1 MQRRAAAGA
10 NGVGFLPLS
19 GLRPLA
25 LLFELLA
32 AAGAGMGQEPLRADA
47 DSDVPLELWGN
58 VTLDFPKGHRWLFE
72 VDFEP
77 KTLLSGGEK
86 WWNLDFTPLVEY
98 YPSRWIDLEG
108 ETTVGFTHQTDDVNT
123 TELTPRVGLRLN
135 ILNNLREKPLL
146 EKGPMTRIRLATLVR
161 LEYRNFWY
169 SDGSEPQHEWRL
181 RVRLESKIGINHA
194 DFSEDCSLY
203 GIFDAEYFAPIGEGV
218 DEHFVSKGRFR
229 AGLGYRFRY
238 ATRLEAL
245 YIRNVHRESK
255 GAQPQPDSN
264 AIDVR
269 LKLFF

>member
-1 MQRRAAAGA
+1 MSRPDDGIPGLRALRRTFLPIAFLLAGA
-10 NGVGFLPLS
+10 CPAF
-19 GLRPLA
+19 
-25 LLFELLA
+25 
-32 AAGAGMGQEPLRADA
+32 GQSTAQGE
-47 DSDVPLELWGN
+47 VPLELWGN
-58 VTLDFPKGHRWLFE
+58 VMLDFPKGEKWLFE
-72 VDFEP
+72 ADFEP

-108 ETTVGFTHQTDDVNT
+108 ETAVGFTHQTDDVNT
-123 TELTPRVGLRLN
+123 TELTPRIGFRLN
-135 ILNNLREKPLL
+135 IVNNLRDKPLL
-146 EKGPMTRIRLATLVR
+146 KEGPLTRIRIATLVR

-181 RVRLESKIGINHA
+181 RVRFETKVGINHA

-203 GIFDAEYFAPIGEGV
+203 GIFDGEYFAPIGEEL
-218 DEHFVSKGRFR
+218 DERFVSKARFR

-269 LKLFF
+269 FKLFF